1 MDGITRK
8 AIRYKMNDYNIDMH
22 MHTVCSD
29 GSHTPD
35 DVLMMCDESNL
46 GYVSITDHDCVDA
59 YGMISYDSKCIII
72 PGIEMTTSYRGE
84 TIEVLGYGIDVGRMH
99 DILEEIAHPLY
110 ERRIISARLRT
121 KALLERGV
129 RISNK
134 FVSMLIISPESLFDP
149 SVCSSTKAIL
159 EEIRSHEANERFFD
173 ASEFE
178 RDVFAGNGEYDE
190 SVIRTYFDRHMLNNP
205 KSKLYCDVSGMFP
218 PLDDVIGYIHSCNG
232 KAFVAHLYQYS
243 DAVSSNI
250 EDIIDNHDIDGIE
263 CVYPMFSKKQ
273 TEYLLSL
280 CEEKGLLSSGGS
292 DFHGWDKRPDNM
304 IGCGTSQK
312 PIPSNIVQDWIDNVM
327 VFSKSS

>member
-1 MDGITRK
+1 MKDC
-8 AIRYKMNDYNIDMH
+8 NIDMH

-59 YGMISYDSKCIII
+59 YGRISYDGKCVII
-72 PGIEMTTSYRGE
+72 PGIEMTTTYRGE
-84 TIEVLGYGIDVGRMH
+84 TIEVLGYGIDVKHMRN
-99 DILEEIAHPLY
+99 ILDEIAHPLY
-110 ERRIISARLRT
+110 ERRIISARLRV

-129 RISNK
+129 RISSK
-134 FVSMLIISPESLFDP
+134 FVNTLILSPESLFDP
-149 SVCSSTKAIL
+149 SACSSTKAIL
-159 EEIRSHEANERFFD
+159 DEIRSHKENERFFD

-178 RDVFAGNGEYDE
+178 RDIFTGDGGYDE
-190 SVIRTYFDRHMLNNP
+190 SIIRTYFDRHMLNNP

-218 PLDDVIGYIHSCNG
+218 SLDEVIGHIHSCGG

-250 EDIIDNHDIDGIE
+250 EDIINNHAIDGIE
-263 CVYPMFSKKQ
+263 CIYPMFSREQ

-280 CEEKGLLSSGGS
+280 CEKKGLLSSGGS
-292 DFHGWDKRPDNM
+292 DFHGWDKRPDNI
-304 IGCGTSQK
+304 IGCGTAQEA
-312 PIPSNIVQDWIDNVM
+312 IPSHIVQNWIDDVRT
-327 VFSKSS
+327 FSVES